1 MENLISGVKGVF
13 GEKGLK
19 LGEGADT
26 KYYNYAG
33 MISISEVFMTTRN

>member
-1 MENLISGVKGVF
+1 MENLIADVKGVF

-26 KYYNYAG
+26 EYYNYAG
-33 MISISEVFMTTRN
+33 MMSISEVFMTTRN